1 MVESCTLGIAQPWVM
16 ELYSRVLKSEPVM
29 RSKEISTVTGKKAG
43 KEGRCCLVAG
53 GSLSGAERGSGGL
66 ERGGQ
71 RPVSWP

>member
-43 KEGRCCLVAG
+43 AASWREGV
-53 GSLSGAERGSGGL
+53 
-66 ERGGQ
+66 
-71 RPVSWP
+71 